1 MRKRYSKENAS
12 NKKQCYRIINRFRL
26 SLTELQQL
34 SIEIQRATDYLSEK
48 RKPYINQ
55 LNELDERKR
64 RLIENNENL
73 RQEAGKLFDE
83 ARKLE
88 GQSVGIIGSI
98 FGNEKSRLR
107 DQLVEKLRSRACEI
121 CTKKDEKWLSET
133 RKIQEEKDDL
143 LSKLASVTWE
153 HADVR
158 LLKKEMILDGY
169 STKLGDVFSYFAS
182 PPDRDAVMAI
192 EQLIN
197 EQKKKN
203 ELHHLKARA
212 SSTTKEAR
220 QAAIAIKKQI
230 AHQFKLLKIC
240 PYCGEPLNISSAH
253 ADHIYP
259 ISKGGHST
267 IINMVYICADCNVKK
282 SSNTLNQFI
291 RKTGY
296 RRQDIERRLELLN
309 KDY

>member
-1 MRKRYSKENAS
+1 MRKRYSKENKS
-12 NKKQCYRIINRFRL
+12 KKKQCYEFIKRFRL
-26 SLTELQQL
+26 SLIELQQL

-48 RKPYINQ
+48 RKPYIDQ
-55 LNELDERKR
+55 LNDLDERKR
-64 RLIENNENL
+64 KLIENNENL

-98 FGNEKSRLR
+98 FGNDKSRLR
-107 DQLVEKLRSRACEI
+107 DQLIEELRSKACEI
-121 CTKKDEKWLSET
+121 STKKDEKWLSET
-133 RKIQEEKDDL
+133 RKIQEERNDL

-158 LLKKEMILDGY
+158 LLKKEIVLGGY
-169 STKLGDVFSYFAS
+169 STKLGNVCYIAS

-192 EQLIN
+192 EQIIN
-197 EQKKKN
+197 EQKKNN

-220 QAAIAIKKQI
+220 QAAIAIKRQI
-230 AHQFKLLKIC
+230 ANQFKLLKIC

-267 IINMVYICADCNVKK
+267 IMNMVYICADCNIKK

-296 RRQDIERRLELLN
+296 RREDIERRLELLN